1 MAAEEAGAE
10 AYASMAPLDPER
22 ARQEA
27 IGAFVH
33 ELRTPITSIRM
44 VMEIAKRAS
53 PGGPAQLD
61 EELLQMMETSLLD
74 LQGLTDALQELSRLE
89 RGRLALRSEPTAMEE
104 VLARAAEITGL
115 RIEGNQGDGI
125 AGYWDRER
133 LTVAMSGIAWAA
145 NRCGAGD
152 GIVRCEARSGDND
165 CAVTLESGSPSGQV
179 KPIDADLG
187 HGFYR
192 GYAIIR
198 AMQGSIEVRRETG
211 YVALRVS
218 LPAKRAP

>member
-10 AYASMAPLDPER
+10 AYASMEPVDPER

-89 RGRLALRSEPTAMEE
+89 RGRLALRSERAAMGE
-104 VLARAAEITGL
+104 VLAGAAEITGL
-115 RIEGNQGDGI
+115 RFDGNRDDGI
-125 AGYWDRER
+125 AGEWDRER
-133 LTVAMSGIAWAA
+133 LTVAMSGVAWAA

-152 GIVRCEARSGDND
+152 GVVRCFVEDGDD
-165 CAVTLESGSPSGQV
+165 GCVVTLESGSRSGQV

-192 GYAIIR
+192 GYALIR
-198 AMQGSIEVRRETG
+198 AMQGSISVHRETG